1 MFHLIPVCIGSSPSE
16 TTVVLFASFRFSHV
30 YREST
35 VEEHPRGN
43 MGPSFRHVWVVP
55 KKVPNPEAGLGGQG
69 ALDVCATASPCSV
82 WVRIVKVEACCSAL
96 ASPSHAPA
104 APGHFSIVVPT
115 ASPPPAPPHFFPPCI
130 AQPREPG
137 VLSVSAG
144 MSKYCNAP
152 LSLSSLAG
160 GLVPIKGSR

>member
-1 MFHLIPVCIGSSPSE
+1 MFHLIPVRIGSSPSE
-16 TTVVLFASFRFSHV
+16 TTVVLFALRFSHV

-96 ASPSHAPA
+96 DSPSHALVISRLLSRQRLLLLLLLI
-104 APGHFSIVVPT
+104 F
-115 ASPPPAPPHFFPPCI
+115 SPPPPAL
-130 AQPREPG
+130 RNPG
-137 VLSVSAG
+137 
-144 MSKYCNAP
+144 
-152 LSLSSLAG
+152 SLVFCLCPQA
-160 GLVPIKGSR
+160 